1 MMQRKMQICFMA
13 EHNQQMQKIVQ
24 KAWDDRFSLQEYFL
38 QAHIDTLADKVLK
51 KGGYSGEIYWLTADE
66 INALILLLMKELES
80 KTDKELI

>member
-24 KAWDDRFSLQEYFL
+24 KA
-38 QAHIDTLADKVLK
+38 
-51 KGGYSGEIYWLTADE
+51 ADE

>member
-1 MMQRKMQICFMA
+1 MA

-24 KAWDDRFSLQEYFL
+24 KAWDNRFSLREYFL

>member
-38 QAHIDTLADKVLK
+38 RVHIDTLADKVLK
-51 KGGYSGEIYWLTADE
+51 RGGCGGEIYWLTADE
-66 INALILLLMKELES
+66 INTLILLLMKELES

>member
-13 EHNQQMQKIVQ
+13 EHNQQMRSIVQ
-24 KAWDDRFSLQEYFL
+24 KAWDDRFSLQEQFL

-51 KGGYSGEIYWLTADE
+51 KAGYSGETYWLTADE

-80 KTDKELI
+80 KDQ

>member
-24 KAWDDRFSLQEYFL
+24 KAWDNRFSLREYFL

-51 KGGYSGEIYWLTADE
+51 KGGYSGEIYWL
-66 INALILLLMKELES
+66 ILLLMKELES